1 MLTTF
6 FH

>member
-6 FH
+6 